1 MRREWTYGLGRNYF
15 SGNSRS
21 LKSSSLKLSLDV
33 ESNGWSAFLD
43 FALLNYLISLLF
55 SKLLYD
61 IVKLKE
67 ISGGGPRVPPGR
79 HGTKLFT
86 SLPSIVSQSAFLVWV
101 HGPISL
107 QRFGIT
113 NYFRHVGP
121 YCEPI
126 QWMPRIVARQ
136 IDLHCNHYD
145 HGKMILE
152 QPTHI
157 TTLEMRWSMNFLN
170 FFDPPSRHV
179 IFSQRRY
186 FGPRWSIS
194 VITISSWQA
203 SKVRNHI
210 ILLTFL
216 FEQMFQAL
224 EGSLVD
230 LLGRNN

>member
-21 LKSSSLKLSLDV
+21 LKSSSLKLSLD
-33 ESNGWSAFLD
+33 WSAFLD

-55 SKLLYD
+55 SKLLSD

-67 ISGGGPRVPPGR
+67 ISGVDPGY
-79 HGTKLFT
+79 HQEGMVQKLFT

-157 TTLEMRWSMNFLN
+157 TTFGDEMVHE
-170 FFDPPSRHV
+170 FFDFFWTPLQTCYFFSKK
-179 IFSQRRY
+179 IFW
-186 FGPRWSIS
+186 PKVVNIS
-194 VITISSWQA
+194 DNHQLMA
-203 SKVRNHI
+203 SFEGRNHI
-210 ILLTFL
+210 ILLSFL
-216 FEQMFQAL
+216 FEQIFQAL

-230 LLGRNN
+230 LLGRNT